1 MRIKTLIVGVCGIA
15 ALPLTGTSAAGAS
28 AAVVHQLPFPCGE
41 TWTGDSND
49 SSAHTG
55 GYEIDFNGSY
65 GDGNADMGRTVVASA
80 AGKVIMSE
88 YRTTDGF
95 GNVVKIRHSDGS
107 VSLYA
112 HMKKRT
118 VSPGANVAQGQQV
131 GQVGNTSA
139 KYKGIIAHLHYEQR
153 TSSGKIVAAK
163 FNGTTFGYS
172 HQTLK
177 SNNCQGG
184 GGTPAPAD
192 PGKPSTGGGG
202 NPYSAE
208 QICGAGYKQID
219 SAPLGNQGR
228 VVLLYSASTGQ
239 NCVTTLRNSGSG
251 KAAVRAYLEVKG
263 KARSTD
269 AGSYQ
274 YYAGPVRAKALRTCV
289 KWGGAIGSTAYDS
302 PFEHCG

>member
-15 ALPLTGTSAAGAS
+15 ALPFAGTSAANAS

-49 SSAHTG
+49 SSAHTA
-55 GYEIDFNGSY
+55 GYEIDFNGRY
-65 GDGNADMGRTVVASA
+65 NDGNADLGRTVVASA

-95 GNVVKIRHSDGS
+95 GNVVKIRHADGS

-112 HMKKRT
+112 HMKSRA
-118 VSPGANVAQGQQV
+118 VSAGANVAQGQQI

-153 TSSGKIVAAK
+153 TSSGSIVAAK
-163 FNGTTFGYS
+163 FNGSTFGYS
-172 HQTLK
+172 HQTLTSK
-177 SNNCQGG
+177 NCGG
-184 GGTPAPAD
+184 GGTPAPGN
-192 PGKPSTGGGG
+192 PGKPTGGGSG

-208 QICGAGYKQID
+208 QVCGAGFKQIG
-219 SAPLGNQGR
+219 SAPLGSQGR

-263 KARSTD
+263 KARTTD

-274 YYAGPVRAKALRTCV
+274 YYAGPVRAKASRTCV
-289 KWGGAIGSTAYDS
+289 KWGGAVGSAAYDS

>member
-15 ALPLTGTSAAGAS
+15 ALPFAGTSAASAS

-49 SSAHTG
+49 SSAHTA
-55 GYEIDFNGSY
+55 GYEIDFNGTY
-65 GDGNADMGRTVVASA
+65 NDGNADLGRKVVASA
-80 AGKVIMSE
+80 AGTVIMSE

-95 GNVVKIRHSDGS
+95 GNVVKIRHADGS

-112 HMKKRT
+112 HMKSRA
-118 VSPGANVAQGQQV
+118 VSAGASVAQGQQV

-153 TSSGKIVAAK
+153 TSSGSIVAAK
-163 FNGTTFGYS
+163 FNGSTFGYS

-177 SNNCQGG
+177 SNNCGG
-184 GGTPAPAD
+184 GGGQPAPSN
-192 PGKPSTGGGG
+192 PGGGG
-202 NPYSAE
+202 GSNPYSAE
-208 QICGAGYKQID
+208 QVCGSGYKPID
-219 SAPLGNQGR
+219 SAPLGSAGR

-239 NCVTTLRNSGSG
+239 NCVTTLRSSGSG

-274 YYAGPVRAKALRTCV
+274 YYAGPVRAKAVRTCV